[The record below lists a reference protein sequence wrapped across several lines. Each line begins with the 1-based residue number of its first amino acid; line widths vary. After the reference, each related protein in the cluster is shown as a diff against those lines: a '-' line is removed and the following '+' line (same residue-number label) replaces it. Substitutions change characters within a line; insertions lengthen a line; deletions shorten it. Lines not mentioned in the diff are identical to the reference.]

1 MSFGEQ
7 LPQEVAS
14 ALLLDDDLQDE
25 VKREMQEAIEKD
37 MESINGAVAAAQQDM
52 IHIEIEEEPMLIDT
66 GIKIAEEEKKI
77 EEDSS
82 ISEKVAPGGKEIQLS
97 ADQFKLI

>member
-14 ALLLDDDLQDE
+14 ALLLDDDFLQDE

-37 MESINGAVAAAQQDM
+37 MESINGAVA
-52 IHIEIEEEPMLIDT
+52 
-66 GIKIAEEEKKI
+66 
-77 EEDSS
+77 
-82 ISEKVAPGGKEIQLS
+82 VA
-97 ADQFKLI
+97 

>member
-1 MSFGEQ
+1 MSFGEH

-37 MESINGAVAAAQQDM
+37 MESINGAVAAA
-52 IHIEIEEEPMLIDT
+52 
-66 GIKIAEEEKKI
+66 
-77 EEDSS
+77 
-82 ISEKVAPGGKEIQLS
+82 
-97 ADQFKLI
+97 